1 MIAESKL
8 TGECHWYRRLPRI
21 YFACALLTELGPHR
35 CFLLFNHGLPVF
47 PLWLLSMVASL
58 DVVPWMCTVKED
70 RSQYVQ
76 LAPMM
81 PVMFPGNSLEHDSY
95 SSPAGRE
102 VIEDHRVQMCE
113 E

>member
-1 MIAESKL
+1 MAIEY
-8 TGECHWYRRLPRI
+8 GCI
-21 YFACALLTELGPHR
+21 IR
-35 CFLLFNHGLPVF
+35 CG
-47 PLWLLSMVASL
+47 AL
-58 DVVPWMCTVKED
+58 DVYSK
-70 RSQYVQ
+70 RGSQYVQ